1 MFKVKGIPMRIGQL
15 SKRSGISTSRIR
27 FYEKHEVL
35 PKAFRGANGYRE
47 YPDTVVKMLSLID
60 DAQRLGFSLSEIRDA
75 LSEAAPNFPSRAAM
89 AKALR
94 NKLDSIDQHIKGVQ
108 ARRRE
113 VVKLLEEME
122 IERLE
127 NRQRRGR

>member
-1 MFKVKGIPMRIGQL
+1 MFKVKGIPMRIGEL

-35 PKAFRGANGYRE
+35 PKAVRGANGYRE
-47 YPDTVVKMLSLID
+47 YPDAVVKMLSLID
-60 DAQRLGFSLSEIRDA
+60 DAQRLGFSLSEIRDG

-113 VVKLLEEME
+113 VVKLLEQME